1 MEHGGALGAISG
13 CHSLIRPNANL
24 LSKELNMETEN
35 RQPRTD
41 SQTPHFVTELPGPE
55 TRRLINL
62 DRRFV
67 SPSLPRAQPLVAERA
82 RGCVV
87 TDVDGNR
94 FLDFA
99 AGIATCSTGHCHPRV
114 VQAIQDQ
121 AARLIHISPD
131 FYCPPYVEVAAKLAE
146 IAPGEQEWKVFL
158 TNSGAEAVEGALKLA
173 RYVTGRHR
181 FIAFLGAFHG
191 RTLGTISL
199 TASKP
204 QYRSGFGPLL
214 TDVTHVPY
222 ANCLHCHYNLT
233 HPDCG
238 LACLDYIEH
247 EIFKR
252 IAPPEDVAAIIVEP
266 VQGEGG
272 YVVPPFD
279 WLPSLRALCDR
290 HGILLIAD
298 EVQSGMGRTG
308 KMFASEH
315 FDVVPDIISV
325 AKGIASGMPLGAF
338 IARADLMNWDKGA
351 HGTTF
356 GGNPLSCRAALETI
370 ALLQEELM
378 ENAVEVG
385 RYLLGRLEALQD
397 GYPALIDVRGLGL
410 MIGLE
415 FRDGDQAQAVADGC
429 YQRGLIVLR
438 CGDRA
443 IRLSPALVV
452 SRQQADTAL
461 EILEA
466 AVGALG

>member
-1 MEHGGALGAISG
+1 
-13 CHSLIRPNANL
+13 
-24 LSKELNMETEN
+24 METKSREPDIEN
-35 RQPRTD
+35 RY
-41 SQTPHFVTELPGPE
+41 PHIITELPGPE
-55 TRRLINL
+55 TRRLIEA
-62 DRRFV
+62 DRQVV
-67 SPSLPRAQPLVAERA
+67 SPSLPRAHPLVAERA
-82 RGCVV
+82 RGCIV

-121 AARLIHISPD
+121 AACLIHISPD
-131 FYCPPYVEVAAKLAE
+131 FYYAPYVEAAAKLAE
-146 IAPGEQEWKVFL
+146 IAPDAEDWRVFL

-173 RYVTGRHR
+173 RYATGRHR
-181 FIAFLGAFHG
+181 FVAFLGAFHG
-191 RTLGTISL
+191 RTLGAISL

-204 QYRSGFGPLL
+204 QYRRGFGPLL

-222 ANCLHCHYNLT
+222 GNCLHCPYNLT
-233 HPDCG
+233 YPECD
-238 LACLDYIEH
+238 LACVGYIER

-272 YVVPPFD
+272 YVVPPPE
-279 WLPSLRALCDR
+279 WLPALRALCER

-308 KMFASEH
+308 KMFAFEH
-315 FDVVPDIISV
+315 FEVVPDIIAV

-356 GGNPLSCRAALETI
+356 GGNPVSCKAALETI
-370 ALLQEELM
+370 ALLQEDLM
-378 ENAVEVG
+378 ENAVAVG
-385 RYLLGRLEALQD
+385 SYLLGRLETLQD
-397 GYPALIDVRGLGL
+397 ASPALIDVRGLGL

-415 FRDGDQAQAVADGC
+415 FRTGEQAHAVADGC
-429 YQRGLIVLR
+429 YRRGLIVLP
-438 CGDRA
+438 CGDKA
-443 IRLSPALVV
+443 IRLSPPLVV
-452 SRQQADTAL
+452 SREQADTAL
-461 EILEA
+461 DIVEA
-466 AVGALG
+466 ATNALVHGGGSPSVVTRSPEPALSAVEAKVRSGP